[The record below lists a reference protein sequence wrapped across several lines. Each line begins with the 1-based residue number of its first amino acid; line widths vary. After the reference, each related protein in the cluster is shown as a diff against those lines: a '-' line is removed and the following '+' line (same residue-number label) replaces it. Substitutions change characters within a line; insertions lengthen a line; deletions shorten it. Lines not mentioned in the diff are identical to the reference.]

1 MPSINKLLK
10 YPLLLSHRD
19 KDQRTKAANSVQ
31 NRLHLYILPIT
42 QDLSERSEIFLGP
55 RRASLSV
62 ALIIL
67 NFVTTSTNISEL
79 TTERIRFFDQ
89 NHAET

>member
-19 KDQRTKAANSVQ
+19 KDQRTLAANSVQ
-31 NRLHLYILPIT
+31 NRLHLYIPPLSIT
-42 QDLSERSEIFLGP
+42 RDRQRSEIFLGP

-79 TTERIRFFDQ
+79 TTERIFFDQ